1 MLNSFWRFCCLE
13 DCERKAKWAHLWGK
27 ETLRAFFCREHMYV
41 GVMMGMCSCCT
52 CHWPCTNCCKSR
64 GCLLHEGAPSEM
76 EKCCEVQPSPL
87 HCCAWWQSAAH
98 RALLSGASWGA
109 IKLTS
114 GCSRKAFS
122 ISPPILLLLGVP
134 LVPGWAFHHQE
145 WLDNNVHQ
153 VRRFF
158 HGIPVIYNKTVTRNI
173 LPIASCLLQSLS
185 STLHDHWVLL
195 SLAMVSCST
204 FIWGSSLLFK
214 SVSIISFTTW
224 LLVLENNSEKNWDK
238 KYDNLSLYVY
248 LCAYT

>member
-98 RALLSGASWGA
+98 RALPSGASWGA

-114 GCSRKAFS
+114 GCSRKAVQYFTPHTFTPWCPIGSWLSFS
-122 ISPPILLLLGVP
+122 SSGVIRQQCP
-134 LVPGWAFHHQE
+134 SSEAFLS
-145 WLDNNVHQ
+145 WD
-153 VRRFF
+153 
-158 HGIPVIYNKTVTRNI
+158 T
-173 LPIASCLLQSLS
+173 CDLQQNC
-185 STLHDHWVLL
+185 H
-195 SLAMVSCST
+195 
-204 FIWGSSLLFK
+204 
-214 SVSIISFTTW
+214 
-224 LLVLENNSEKNWDK
+224 EKYPAN
-238 KYDNLSLYVY
+238 
-248 LCAYT
+248 C